1 MLPIK
6 SKSLV
11 LKILFTSTN
20 ILCYLTSIKGT
31 VVFWTSVGAQ
41 KQKGTKK
48 ITSTAVEVVLKQL
61 FNEIKELGCSYL
73 HVQLKGF
80 NKNKKPILKFFKQTK
95 IEILSIYDQTSLPHN
110 GCKSRKVKRI

>member
-1 MLPIK
+1 MLSAK

-20 ILCYLTSIKGT
+20 ILFCLTDIKGT

-41 KQKGTKK
+41 KQKGAKK
-48 ITSTAVEVVLKQL
+48 VTSTSVEIVLNYL
-61 FNEIKELGCSYL
+61 FKEIKGLGCNYL
-73 HVQLKGF
+73 HVQQKGF
-80 NKNKKPILKFFKQTK
+80 NKNKKLILRFFKQAK

-110 GCKSRKVKRI
+110 GCKLRKIKRI

>member
-1 MLPIK
+1 MLSTK

-20 ILCYLTSIKGT
+20 ILFYLTDIRGA
-31 VVFWTSVGAQ
+31 VIFWTSIGAH
-41 KQKGTKK
+41 KQKGAKKVTSTSVELILNHLFKK
-48 ITSTAVEVVLKQL
+48 IKG
-61 FNEIKELGCSYL
+61 LGCNYL

-80 NKNKKPILKFFKQTK
+80 NKNKKLILRFFKQAK

-110 GCKSRKVKRI
+110 GCKSRKIKRI